1 MLDAC
6 FQRNRKDGL
15 KRKLKESAALQR
27 TK

>member
-15 KRKLKESAALQR
+15 KRKLKESEV
-27 TK
+27 T